1 MNNQLI
7 YFLEK
12 QEVSI
17 MVYKLLLIA
26 LIFTINTAYSNIIYD
41 KNNILITD
49 IEMNSYLNLYKNN
62 FGTSISKN
70 EAIKNIV
77 IIKNTINF
85 LQNNN
90 PNYLSN
96 LDILIEKEYSK
107 EIFNDQV
114 SLYFIRFQKIRNE
127 FISEYFNNE
136 FDIKDLKNIF
146 SNFDNL
152 RIPISKNDCL
162 TIEKLH
168 DVRNDDQ
175 FVKSFF
181 ENLKKNQKNF
191 EIAIDNEIY
200 NACINAKLFSN
211 LEKEIIKFIQNKTE
225 KDFNEFIYGKIN

>member
-1 MNNQLI
+1 
-7 YFLEK
+7 
-12 QEVSI
+12 
-17 MVYKLLLIA
+17 MVYRLLLFVFV
-26 LIFTINTAYSNIIYD
+26 LIFAIKTAYSNIIYD
-41 KNNILITD
+41 KNNILITE
-49 IEMNSYLNLYKNN
+49 IEMSNYLNLYKNN
-62 FGTSISKN
+62 FGTNISKN

-85 LQNNN
+85 LQKNNS
-90 PNYLSN
+90 NYLAN
-96 LDILIEKEYSK
+96 LDILIEKEYTK

-114 SLYFIRFQKIRNE
+114 SLYFVRFQKIRNE
-127 FISEYFNNE
+127 FISEYFNNN

-181 ENLKKNQKNF
+181 ENLKKNQQNF
-191 EIAIDNEIY
+191 EIVIDNEIY

-225 KDFNEFIYGKIN
+225 KDFNEFIYGKAN

>member
-1 MNNQLI
+1 MVFRALLFI
-7 YFLEK
+7 FL
-12 QEVSI
+12 
-17 MVYKLLLIA
+17 L
-26 LIFTINTAYSNIIYD
+26 TIKIGYSNIIYD

-49 IEMNSYLNLYKNN
+49 IEMKNYLNLYENN

-85 LQNNN
+85 LQKNN
-90 PNYLSN
+90 PNFLSN
-96 LDILIEKEYSK
+96 LDILIVKEYTK

-127 FISEYFNNE
+127 FISEYFNNN

-168 DVRNDDQ
+168 DVRNDDK

-181 ENLKKNQKNF
+181 ENLKKNQQNF

-200 NACINAKLFSN
+200 NTCINAKLFSS

-225 KDFNEFIYGKIN
+225 KDFNEFIYGKAN

>member
-1 MNNQLI
+1 MVFRTLLFI
-7 YFLEK
+7 FL
-12 QEVSI
+12 
-17 MVYKLLLIA
+17 L
-26 LIFTINTAYSNIIYD
+26 TIKIGYSNIIYD

-49 IEMNSYLNLYKNN
+49 IEMKNYLSLYENN

-96 LDILIEKEYSK
+96 LDILIEKEYTK
-107 EIFNDQV
+107 KIFNDQV

-175 FVKSFF
+175 FIKSFF
-181 ENLKKNQKNF
+181 ENLKNNQQNF

-225 KDFNEFIYGKIN
+225 KDFNEFIYGKAN

>member
-1 MNNQLI
+1 MVFRALLFI
-7 YFLEK
+7 FL
-12 QEVSI
+12 
-17 MVYKLLLIA
+17 L
-26 LIFTINTAYSNIIYD
+26 TIKIGYSNIIYD

-49 IEMNSYLNLYKNN
+49 IEMKNYLNLYENN

-85 LQNNN
+85 LQKNN

-96 LDILIEKEYSK
+96 LDILIEKEYTK
-107 EIFNDQV
+107 KIFNDQV
-114 SLYFIRFQKIRNE
+114 SLCFIRFQKIRNE

-181 ENLKKNQKNF
+181 ENLKNNQQNF

-225 KDFNEFIYGKIN
+225 KDFNEFIYGKAN

>member
-1 MNNQLI
+1 MVFRALLFI
-7 YFLEK
+7 FL
-12 QEVSI
+12 
-17 MVYKLLLIA
+17 L
-26 LIFTINTAYSNIIYD
+26 TIKIGYSNIIYD

-49 IEMNSYLNLYKNN
+49 IEMKNYLNLYENN

-85 LQNNN
+85 LQKNN

-96 LDILIEKEYSK
+96 LDILIEKEYTK
-107 EIFNDQV
+107 KIFNDQV

-181 ENLKKNQKNF
+181 ENLKRNQQKF
-191 EIAIDNEIY
+191 KIAIDNEIY

-225 KDFNEFIYGKIN
+225 KDFNEFIYGKAN

>member
-1 MNNQLI
+1 MVFRTILFI
-7 YFLEK
+7 FL
-12 QEVSI
+12 
-17 MVYKLLLIA
+17 L
-26 LIFTINTAYSNIIYD
+26 TIKIGYSNIIYD
-41 KNNILITD
+41 KNNILITE
-49 IEMNSYLNLYKNN
+49 IEMSNYLNLYKNN
-62 FGTSISKN
+62 YGTSISKN

-96 LDILIEKEYSK
+96 LDILIEKEYTK

-127 FISEYFNNE
+127 FISEYFNNN

-168 DVRNDDQ
+168 DVRNNDQ
-175 FVKSFF
+175 FIKSFF
-181 ENLKKNQKNF
+181 ENLKKNQQNF

-200 NACINAKLFSN
+200 NTCINAKLFSN

-225 KDFNEFIYGKIN
+225 KDFNEFIYGKAN

>member
-1 MNNQLI
+1 MVFRTILFI
-7 YFLEK
+7 FL
-12 QEVSI
+12 
-17 MVYKLLLIA
+17 L
-26 LIFTINTAYSNIIYD
+26 TIKIGYSNIIYD
-41 KNNILITD
+41 KNNILITE
-49 IEMNSYLNLYKNN
+49 IEMSNYLNLYKNN
-62 FGTSISKN
+62 YGTSISKN

-90 PNYLSN
+90 PNYLSD
-96 LDILIEKEYSK
+96 LDILIEREYTK
-107 EIFNDQV
+107 EIFNEQV

-127 FISEYFNNE
+127 FISEYFTNN

-181 ENLKKNQKNF
+181 ENLKKNQQNF

-200 NACINAKLFSN
+200 NTCINAKLFSN

-225 KDFNEFIYGKIN
+225 KNFNEFIYGKAN

>member
-1 MNNQLI
+1 MVFRTLLFI
-7 YFLEK
+7 FL
-12 QEVSI
+12 
-17 MVYKLLLIA
+17 L
-26 LIFTINTAYSNIIYD
+26 TIKIGYSNIIYD

-49 IEMNSYLNLYKNN
+49 IEMKNYLNLYENN

-107 EIFNDQV
+107 KIFNVQV

-175 FVKSFF
+175 FVKGFF
-181 ENLKKNQKNF
+181 ENLKKNQQNF
-191 EIAIDNEIY
+191 KIAIDNEIY

-225 KDFNEFIYGKIN
+225 KDFNEFIYGKAN

>member
-1 MNNQLI
+1 MVFRALLFI
-7 YFLEK
+7 FL
-12 QEVSI
+12 
-17 MVYKLLLIA
+17 L
-26 LIFTINTAYSNIIYD
+26 TIKIGYSNIIYD

-49 IEMNSYLNLYKNN
+49 IEMKNYLNLYENN

-70 EAIKNIV
+70 EAIKKIV

-96 LDILIEKEYSK
+96 LDILIEKEYTK
-107 EIFNDQV
+107 KIFNDQV
-114 SLYFIRFQKIRNE
+114 SLYFIRFQKVRNE

-168 DVRNDDQ
+168 NVRNDDQ

-181 ENLKKNQKNF
+181 ENLKKNLQNF

-200 NACINAKLFSN
+200 NTCINAKLFSN

-225 KDFNEFIYGKIN
+225 KDFNEFIYGKAN